1 MKKAIPFLVA
11 LFALSAC
18 GKINL
23 TSPKMT
29 VTDDQFALTSYSQ
42 PLSAQAFSSACA
54 AQGGVL
60 VSNSTI
66 CVYQSDYKQLAGGG
80 YATSDA
86 TADYDV
92 ADIASGA
99 AVQAVGTVNSGSVE
113 LVLNNGPI
121 ASIPTSQPVT
131 TNGGHLAFRLHPG
144 SFYGVKVY
152 VYTCLNQAMKPTR
165 CPY

>member
-11 LFALSAC
+11 VFTLSAC
-18 GKINL
+18 GKIDL
-23 TSPKMT
+23 TSPKKT
-29 VTDDQFALTSYSQ
+29 VTNDQFALTGYSQ
-42 PLSAQAFSSACA
+42 PLSAQDFSSACA
-54 AQGGVL
+54 TQGGVL
-60 VSNSTI
+60 ISNSTI
-66 CVYQSDYKQLAGGG
+66 CVYQSAYKQLGNGG
-80 YATSDA
+80 YVTSDA

-92 ADIASGA
+92 ADIASGT
-99 AVQAVGTVNSGSVE
+99 AVQATGTVSGGSVE
-113 LVLNNGPI
+113 LMLNNSPI
-121 ASIPTSQPVT
+121 ASIPTSKPVT